1 MLQLL
6 HDGCLCCINGSLIDS
21 ERNVLDTL
29 VGYGSDRTA
38 IQVYCC
44 QGLRKQMSKKSGY
57 LNSSYLQNIVDI
69 CCLEKQINR
78 FIALNFLLS
87 FKETHAMLK
96 QHHLAQREGH
106 SALDQF
112 LRKLFCLLD
121 HFAVRR
127 IAFSQLVDKVLR
139 GRNSSASRVL
149 FRSSFLFEPLK
160 AFSFF
165 FVRTS
170 CSPHLKGRRST
181 WLLSLS
187 MAKRTS

>member
-106 SALDQF
+106 GVSINSWASCLELAGPLCGSQNCSSKGRQICFAEVIPPLTASSFF
-112 LRKLFCLLD
+112 LRSYLHCY
-121 HFAVRR
+121 
-127 IAFSQLVDKVLR
+127 
-139 GRNSSASRVL
+139 RV
-149 FRSSFLFEPLK
+149 
-160 AFSFF
+160 FF
-165 FVRTS
+165 F
-170 CSPHLKGRRST
+170 LRSNAPEDDIS